1 MIRMVF
7 AGYGGQGVLTLGE
20 IVATIAMKKG
30 KHVTWMPSYGPEMRG
45 GTANCA
51 VIVSEKLIGS
61 PIVLSNID
69 ILVAMNHASVN
80 KFVPKMRPGGLVMV
94 NSSIVTE
101 KIINANVDILE
112 IDATNIAGKVGDLRV
127 ANMVM
132 LAGFLKKTE
141 LFALDDITAVLEERF
156 AGSRNKELIPLNIK
170 AIEAG
175 LAQENCG

>member
-20 IVATIAMKKG
+20 VIATIAMKKG

-51 VIVSEKLIGS
+51 VIISEKIIGS
-61 PIVLSNID
+61 PLVLSNID
-69 ILVAMNHASVN
+69 ILVAMNHASVS
-80 KFVPKMRPGGLVMV
+80 KFLPKMKPGGLVMI
-94 NSSIVTE
+94 NSSIVTD
-101 KIINANVDILE
+101 KITDVDVDILE
-112 IDATNIAGKVGDLRV
+112 IDATNIASKVGDIRV

-132 LAGFLKKTE
+132 IAGFLQKTE
-141 LFALDDITAVLEERF
+141 LFTLYDVIAVLEQRF
-156 AGSRNKELIPLNIK
+156 AGSRGNELIPLNIK

-175 LAQENCG
+175 MAE